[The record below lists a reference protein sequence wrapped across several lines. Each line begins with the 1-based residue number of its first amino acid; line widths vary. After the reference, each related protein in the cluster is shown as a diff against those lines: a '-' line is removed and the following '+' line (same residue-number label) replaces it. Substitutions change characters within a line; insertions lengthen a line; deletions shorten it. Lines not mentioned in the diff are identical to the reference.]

1 MNLELTPDEAREL
14 KLVVESGVQRLLEEL
29 AHADVREF
37 RVSLRRRLEVLQDV
51 DRQLGGLLEPATPLH
66 A

>member
-1 MNLELTPDEAREL
+1 MTLELSAEDAEEL
-14 KLVVESGVQRLLEEL
+14 KVVLESAEQRLLEEL

-37 RVSLRRRLEVLQDV
+37 RVTLRRRLEALQAI
-51 DRQLGGLLEPATPLH
+51 DRQLSAMVESPPMH